1 MLLRHLAHLVIAS
14 LFTILA
20 ALPAAAATNVV
31 HTTIPVNETFTLQLG
46 PEARCLGVPQG
57 TTATAHYTG
66 EIKQTEFV
74 SGPNAGRI
82 HVQERDVFTFTIPS
96 TGAGGSAR
104 ETVNLIV
111 KRDDA
116 FGYMNVV
123 HMQGTLPNG
132 TPFKVTF
139 HVHVVVQQ
147 GDLKVEMTHVSCA
160 QP

>member
-1 MLLRHLAHLVIAS
+1 MLLRRHAHLFIAS
-14 LFTILA
+14 LFTILV

-96 TGAGGSAR
+96 TGAGGRAR
-104 ETVNLIV
+104 ETVHVIV
-111 KRDDA
+111 KNDDTVS
-116 FGYMNVV
+116 FMNVV
-123 HMQGTLPNG
+123 HMQGTLPDG

-147 GDLKVEMTHVSCA
+147 GEVKVDMVKVNCVK
-160 QP
+160 P